1 MIKKLK
7 ILLFAFLFVLFGFSF
22 SIAYKIQPIWIDSSP
37 SIVNNQYDVTFLK
50 WGWVLTNYLWSAK
63 SVLALD
69 SNILFWR
76 TPNWFPYIYSPSFQ
90 WFFDRYFSCDPFTW
104 LDSTLNW
111 CSSLP
116 LNYSWS
122 NSAEIGIFKNFFSKV
137 VPWDYVYYNYINE
150 DYVGW
155 SLRYSEH
162 WLEIC
167 FSSSEIWKSLC
178 FRWWYCDSNSVY
190 HCPWFLGDWKLT
202 NSQNYSDLNFWNIS
216 YNSIWYAPWQNGYWW
231 QFNWNTDWSIQWT
244 INNQITWDY
253 VYWTCT
259 NKEILVLLET
269 EGYNPYICYWW
280 LDDFSLYDSSVS
292 YNPIPWS
299 WLSIL
304 QIWWDSSARAW
315 NTFTDWFIFWNWLYK
330 DTSNNYTA
338 MWESYPAVYRTY
350 FQLYNQYKWSVLDSR
365 TILEYCN
372 LKLSDIDLNTSAGGY
387 FAPYCKTVNYEKQV
401 WIRQSR
407 LDWTIYSEGV
417 YTGDVPISVNWW
429 GVWNMSWLEIQ
440 SDWLKFIQDYFNTL
454 KSKLSTN
461 YSDWF
466 RGVIPS
472 YIIVFL
478 LAIILFKF
486 LSK

>member
-22 SIAYKIQPIWIDSSP
+22 SSAYKIQPVGIDSFP
-37 SIVNNQYDVTFLK
+37 SVNDVNYNVTFLK
-50 WGWVLTNYLWSAK
+50 WGWVLTNYLWYSK

-69 SNILFWR
+69 WGTFFWWA
-76 TPNWFPYIYSPSFQ
+76 PNWLPYLYYGPYRNYQ
-90 WFFDRYFSCDPFTW
+90 WFFNYFEVCSPITW
-104 LDSTLNW
+104 LDSLPSD
-111 CSSLP
+111 CSWSP
-116 LNYSWS
+116 LNTWS
-122 NSAEIGIFKNFFSKV
+122 LELLQNFFSKV
-137 VPWDYVYYNYINE
+137 VAWDYVYYNYSAWTDSSARWWQNIK
-150 DYVGW
+150 
-155 SLRYSEH
+155 
-162 WLEIC
+162 IC
-167 FSSSEIWKSLC
+167 FSSSEVWKSLC
-178 FRWWYCDSNSVY
+178 FSEACNYNNADICWSHLSNSQWY
-190 HCPWFLGDWKLT
+190 SNLT
-202 NSQNYSDLNFWNIS
+202 FASIPQ
-216 YNSIWYAPWQNGYWW
+216 NSIWYAPWQNWYLW
-231 QFNWNTDWSIQWT
+231 QFNWNTDWSTQWT

-269 EGYNPYICYWW
+269 EGYNSYICYWW

-350 FQLYNQYKWSVLDSR
+350 FQLYNQYKGSVLDSR

-440 SDWLKFIQDYFNTL
+440 SDWLKFIQDYFNIL
-454 KSKLSTN
+454 KAKLSTN

-466 RGVIPS
+466 SGIIPG
-472 YIIVFL
+472 YILIFL
-478 LAIILFKF
+478 FAIILFKF